1 MTELFWIV
9 LCLFIISLFI
19 HWLQYNYTNE
29 LIEVIQDLLKEKSL
43 KYDPSRDSGDET
55 GGN

>member
-29 LIEVIQDLLKEKSL
+29 LIEVIQDLLKEKSW